1 MVGDDL
7 ASVGRPTILTQVG
20 IVAADGAF
28 LPPGQEGEIAF
39 RGDLLMTGYLNAE
52 EETDRTLVDGWLRS
66 GDAGILDERGFL
78 FLRDRI
84 RDVIITGGFNV
95 YPSDVEAILATH
107 PAVAD
112 CAVFGVADDKWGE
125 AVHAAVQL
133 RPGYALD
140 PRDLMALVKQELGSV
155 KTPKEVHAFDAL
167 PRSAVGK
174 VLKPA
179 IRAEVLRR
187 HTHDEDRNR

>member
-1 MVGDDL
+1 M
-7 ASVGRPTILTQVG
+7 
-20 IVAADGAF
+20 
-28 LPPGQEGEIAF
+28 PPGQEGEIAF
-39 RGDLLMTGYLNAE
+39 RGDLLMTGYLNAD
-52 EETDRTLVDGWLRS
+52 EETGRTLVDGWLRT

-112 CAVFGVADDKWGE
+112 CAVFGVPDDKWGE

-133 RPGYALD
+133 RPGHALD
-140 PRDLMALVKQELGSV
+140 AKGLMSLIKHELGSV
-155 KTPKEVHAFDAL
+155 KTPKEIHAFDAL

-179 IRAEVLRR
+179 MRAEVLRR
-187 HTHDEDRNR
+187 RVHGEERDG